1 MQTDNSGTGEVE
13 VGTEARAEIERVGGD
28 SLADTAY
35 RRIEELIVT
44 LALAP
49 GAVLS
54 EAALTGRLGIGRT
67 PVREALQRLA
77 KEGLVV
83 VLPRRGVMVSDINLG
98 RHLSLLELRREVERL
113 IARKAARRATAS
125 ERAAFRTLAEGFAV
139 AAETSDDI
147 AFMRHDKA
155 FNAMTLAA
163 CRNEYAAGAMA
174 LMQGLS
180 RRFWYRHYQQSLDLS
195 RCALLH
201 RDVSLAIADGD
212 ETAAAAASDALIDY
226 IEAFARA
233 TV

>member
-1 MQTDNSGTGEVE
+1 MHSDGVMEPADSMAPIAPGGR
-13 VGTEARAEIERVGGD
+13 GAE
-28 SLADTAY
+28 SLADAAY
-35 RRIEELIVT
+35 RRIEEMIVT
-44 LALAP
+44 LELEP

-54 EAALTGRLGIGRT
+54 ESALTGRLGIGRT

-83 VLPRRGVMVSDINLG
+83 VLPRRGVMVSEINLA

-113 IARKAARRATAS
+113 IARKAALRATAA
-125 ERAAFRTLAEGFAV
+125 ERAAFRKLADGFA
-139 AAETSDDI
+139 AAAAASDDI
-147 AFMRHDKA
+147 AFMRHDKT

-163 CRNEYAAGAMA
+163 CRNDYAAGAMA

-180 RRFWYRHYQQSLDLS
+180 RRFWYRHYQQSLDLG

-201 RDVSLAIADGD
+201 RDVALAIAEGD
-212 ETAAAAASDALIDY
+212 EAAAAAASDALIDY

-233 TV
+233 TI

>member
-1 MQTDNSGTGEVE
+1 MQVDGRSEP
-13 VGTEARAEIERVGGD
+13 TEATVVSSRSGE
-28 SLADTAY
+28 SLAEAAY

-44 LALAP
+44 LELEP
-49 GAVLS
+49 GTVLS
-54 EAALTGRLGIGRT
+54 ESALTARLGIGRT
-67 PVREALQRLA
+67 PVREALHRLA
-77 KEGLVV
+77 KEGLVM
-83 VLPRRGVMVSDINLG
+83 VLPRRGVIVPEINLA

-113 IARKAARRATAS
+113 IARKAALRASAQ
-125 ERAAFRTLAEGFAV
+125 ERSAFRLLAEGFA
-139 AAETSDDI
+139 AAAAAHDDI

-180 RRFWYRHYQQSLDLS
+180 RRFWYRHYQQALDLS

-201 RDVSLAIADGD
+201 RDVALAIAEGD
-212 ETAAAAASDALIDY
+212 EAAAATASDALIDY

-233 TV
+233 TI